1 MISSIISRVVIL
13 LLGTLYPAYASYKA
27 VKTKNVKEYVKWMMY
42 WIVFALFTCAETLAD
57 TFVSWLPFY
66 YELKIVF
73 VLWLLSPA
81 TNGSSILYRKFVHP
95 QLSKREKEIDSAI
108 AKASEQGYS
117 TFITLGTRGISYATN
132 VLITT
137 AVKGQAKL
145 VDHVKKS
152 YSMSDLSADGGNQDF
167 VDGRRRRDNRA
178 TDSEDDDELDNRL
191 LEERYNRE
199 MIEMAAG
206 GTSGQSLSR
215 QSLHKAKEAELYP
228 LDESDEVG
236 GDDRVAAGAKA
247 SRSKKISHKDAAH
260 YATLP
265 RSGTRS
271 RHVRAPINKA
281 N

>member
-1 MISSIISRVVIL
+1 
-13 LLGTLYPAYASYKA
+13 
-27 VKTKNVKEYVKWMMY
+27 MMY

-132 VLITT
+132 VLVST
-137 AVKGQAKL
+137 AIKGQAKL

-152 YSMSDLSADGGNQDF
+152 YSMNDLSGDPTSTAGRDYVDARRVYRDDGEF
-167 VDGRRRRDNRA
+167 
-178 TDSEDDDELDNRL
+178 EDDDELDNRL
-191 LEERYNRE
+191 IEERFNRE
-199 MIEMAAG
+199 MQEMAAAPG
-206 GTSGQSLSR
+206 SEFSR
-215 QSLHKAKEAELYP
+215 PGLHPRSHEAELYP
-228 LDESDEVG
+228 LDEADEAGSEERVRGSRG
-236 GDDRVAAGAKA
+236 GKQRVTT
-247 SRSKKISHKDAAH
+247 KDASH

-265 RSGTRS
+265 RRTR
-271 RHVRAPINKA
+271 HARAPVNKQ